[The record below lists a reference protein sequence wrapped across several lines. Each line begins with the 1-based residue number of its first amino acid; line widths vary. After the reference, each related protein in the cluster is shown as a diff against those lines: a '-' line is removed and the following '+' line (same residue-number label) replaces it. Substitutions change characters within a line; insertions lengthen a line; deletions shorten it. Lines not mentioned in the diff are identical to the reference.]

1 MWALK
6 ASAARRLREGEGT
19 PAIVHR
25 AGRRIP
31 APSPR
36 SNANTMRYLEDFHE
50 GQVFELGEE
59 TIREQEI
66 LEFARRFDA
75 QPFHVDA
82 EAAKRSIYGAL
93 IASGWHTASFF
104 MGLLVRG
111 LLHDVASMGAGG
123 IDEMRWLKPVRPGD
137 TLRGRLNVVGTRP
150 STKHADRGLLTCV
163 GELFNQKEE
172 RVLLIRWSAMIAR
185 RQP

>member
-1 MWALK
+1 
-6 ASAARRLREGEGT
+6 
-19 PAIVHR
+19 
-25 AGRRIP
+25 
-31 APSPR
+31 
-36 SNANTMRYLEDFHE
+36 MRYLDDFRE
-50 GQVFELGEE
+50 GQVFDLGEE
-59 TIREQEI
+59 TIREQEM

-82 EAAKRSIYGAL
+82 EAAKRSIYGGL

-123 IDEMRWLKPVRPGD
+123 MDELRWLKPVRPGD
-137 TLRGRLNVVGTRP
+137 KLRGRLSVVGMRP
-150 STKHADRGLLTCV
+150 STKHTDRGLLTCA

>member
-1 MWALK
+1 
-6 ASAARRLREGEGT
+6 
-19 PAIVHR
+19 
-25 AGRRIP
+25 
-31 APSPR
+31 
-36 SNANTMRYLEDFHE
+36 MRYLEDFRE
-50 GQVFELGEE
+50 GQVFDLGEE
-59 TIREQEI
+59 IIREQEI
-66 LEFARRFDA
+66 VEFARRFDA

-82 EAAKRSIYGAL
+82 EAAKRSVYGGL

-123 IDEMRWLKPVRPGD
+123 IDELRWQKPVRPGD

-150 STKHADRGLLTCV
+150 STKHPDRGLVTCV
-163 GELFNQKEE
+163 GELFNQKDE
-172 RVLLIRWSAMIAR
+172 RVLLIRWSALIAR